1 MRKGEATKIF
11 LDHVAPTLQ
20 QHGYERNGKS
30 FHRIFNE
37 PGIMVRI
44 FPEFAT
50 HTGEMVFDTFIEIS
64 MQEYLEEKTHFMN
77 SVYPQYKSINQCM
90 IMLTLDDIEDH
101 DREYNNDL
109 SGFISF
115 FIRSVAKVNEYIDEN
130 FSSKRRFLSYFWKNT
145 KRGGVNRTLAV
156 FILMQSC
163 EGIEAA
169 SKWLRSGVPDTP
181 SEYQQKQLEYLLQRF
196 S

>member
-11 LDHVAPTLQ
+11 LDRVAPTLQ
-20 QHGYERNGKS
+20 KYGYERNGKS
-30 FHRIFNE
+30 FRRVFHE
-37 PGIMVRI
+37 PGIIVRI
-44 FPEFAT
+44 LPEFAT
-50 HTGEMVFDTFIEIS
+50 HTGEMVFDNFIEIS
-64 MQEYLEEKTHFMN
+64 MQEYAEEKMRFMN
-77 SVYPQYKSINQCM
+77 SVYPEYVSRKQCM
-90 IMLTLDDIEDH
+90 IMLMVNDIEDY
-101 DREYNNDL
+101 DRDYDNDL
-109 SGFISF
+109 SGFIIF
-115 FIRSVAKVNEYIDEN
+115 FIRSVAKVNNYIEEN

-156 FILMQSC
+156 FILMRSC

-181 SEYQQKQLEYLLQRF
+181 SEYQQRQLEYLLQRF

>member
-20 QHGYERNGKS
+20 KYGYERNGKS
-30 FHRIFNE
+30 FRKIFHE
-37 PGIMVRI
+37 PGIIVRI

-50 HTGEMVFDTFIEIS
+50 HTGEMVFDTFIELS
-64 MQEYLEEKTHFMN
+64 MREYSEEKTHFMN
-77 SVYPQYKSINQCM
+77 SVYPEFKSSNQCM
-90 IMLTLDDIEDH
+90 IMLTVTDIEDY
-101 DREYNNDL
+101 DRDYDNDL
-109 SGFISF
+109 SGFLSF
-115 FIRSVAKVNEYIDEN
+115 FIRSAAKVNEYIDEN
-130 FSSKRRFLSYFWKNT
+130 FSSKRSLLSYFWKNT

-156 FILMQSC
+156 FILMRGC

-181 SEYQQKQLEYLLQRF
+181 SEYQQRQLEYLIQRF